1 MSIVYIFLFTL
12 PFCIS
17 CNFLDLLC
25 RYVVLCLTLFGKQK
39 GSQYEMK
46 GNEKQ
51 TNGAQYYRK

>member
-1 MSIVYIFLFTL
+1 MSIIYIFLFTH

-25 RYVVLCLTLFGKQK
+25 RYVILCLTLSGKK

-51 TNGAQYYRK
+51 TNAAQYYRK